1 MACRAM
7 RIKGVLIA
15 ASLVISSP
23 VTAADS
29 DGNYASYGV
38 GTWPCSAISVVQ
50 KPAYTQRFLNWLDGF
65 LTAFNLLKPGTYS
78 ITPTKD
84 SAAKFPNAVLD
95 YCHRNPHQT
104 VANAANYI
112 AIMWD
117 KYRALTGRE
126 R

>member
-1 MACRAM
+1 MT
-7 RIKGVLIA
+7 IKAALIVAGVM
-15 ASLVISSP
+15 ISSP

-38 GTWPCSAISVVQ
+38 GTWPCSALSVVQ
-50 KPAYTQRFLNWLDGF
+50 KPAHTQRFLNWLDGF
-65 LTAFNLLKPGTYS
+65 LTAFNLLNSGTYS

-84 SAAKFPNAVLD
+84 SAAKFPAAVLD

-117 KYRALTGRE
+117 KYRALTGQE

>member
-1 MACRAM
+1 M
-7 RIKGVLIA
+7 RIRAVLIA
-15 ASLVISSP
+15 AGLVISGP

-38 GTWPCSAISVVQ
+38 GAWPCSAIDVVH

-65 LTAFNLLKPGTYS
+65 LTAFNLLNPGTYS

-84 SAAKFPNAVLD
+84 SAAKFPAAVLD
-95 YCHRNPHQT
+95 YCHRHPHET
-104 VANAANYI
+104 VANGANYI

-117 KYRALTGRE
+117 KYRTLTGQE